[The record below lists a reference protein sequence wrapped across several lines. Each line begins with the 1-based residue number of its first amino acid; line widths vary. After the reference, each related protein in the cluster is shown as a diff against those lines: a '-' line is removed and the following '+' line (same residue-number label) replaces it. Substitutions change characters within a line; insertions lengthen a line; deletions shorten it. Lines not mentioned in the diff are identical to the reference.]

1 MMVKK
6 IEENNKKRKLYGHFY
21 RPFSDL
27 ERLLREKGL
36 YPKEKKKS

>member
-1 MMVKK
+1 MIVKK
-6 IEENNKKRKLYGHFY
+6 VERNKEKRRLYGHSY
-21 RPFSDL
+21 RPFVDL